1 MNIITEQENF
11 SGPGIGVETE
21 PNYANAVKKGY
32 FIPSTGKWN
41 REKMEKDGV
50 VKKVEPKKEVPVEP
64 ETTTPVGVPVTLTL
78 PPLSFIVVASI
89 PVNCD
94 PSPRYDVA
102 VMIPAFPSLILLPT
116 FKLATFVCKDVAVTI
131 PVTVIPFGKSGAPSP
146 TLFFILSAR
155 IIDMLY

>member
-32 FIPSTGKWN
+32 FVPSTGKWN

-64 ETTTPVGVPVTLTL
+64 EKTRPVEPEKTR
-78 PPLSFIVVASI
+78 
-89 PVNCD
+89 PVN
-94 PSPRYDVA
+94 PLHSH
-102 VMIPAFPSLILLPT
+102 
-116 FKLATFVCKDVAVTI
+116 
-131 PVTVIPFGKSGAPSP
+131 
-146 TLFFILSAR
+146 
-155 IIDMLY
+155 